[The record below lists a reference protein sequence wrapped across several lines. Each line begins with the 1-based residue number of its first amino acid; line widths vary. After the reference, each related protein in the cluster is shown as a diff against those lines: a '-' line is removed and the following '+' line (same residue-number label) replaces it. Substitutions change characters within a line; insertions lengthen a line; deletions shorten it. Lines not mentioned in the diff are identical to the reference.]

1 MVYWGGGF
9 RVFGR
14 KRLISHEKNKLKI
27 SFVGFVLALA
37 ISVAALLVPSGLT
50 APAQSADVKDDAS
63 VGTPRRFRLLT
74 TQQYINT
81 IQYFF
86 GLDIKIDIKFAPLM
100 RTDGLLVA
108 GASVAGVSSAQVEV
122 YQKVASVV
130 SAQVLAPE
138 RRYTLLPC
146 RPKNEKAA
154 DDACTSQFL
163 SDVTRYL
170 YRAPL
175 DKDRL
180 AELVAQTGKSANQ
193 LQDFYGAL
201 QLALESVLM
210 SPNVL
215 FVAETQE
222 PDAKNAGLKRLDASS
237 YVTRLSLFLWNAA
250 PDASLREAAVKGK
263 LNSDK
268 DRAKLIDM
276 MLASPRLEKGVRA
289 FFDDMF
295 AFDDFE
301 TISKDAATYPYF
313 LGEAAGDAREQTL
326 RTIIDQLLKK
336 DRDYRDLYT
345 TRETFVSPA
354 LAIIY
359 GVPTTPGWRPIEFP
373 VGAHRDGILTQVSF
387 LALHSH
393 PGRSS
398 PTLRGKALRE
408 LLLCQK
414 VPPPPANVDFS
425 IVNNP
430 QSNYKTARDRLD
442 AHRQNPVC
450 AGCHKITDPMGLAL
464 ENFDGAGQ
472 YRLDE
477 RGTAI
482 DASGSLD
489 GKNFDN
495 VDGLSKAVRDNPS
508 LPGCLV
514 RRALT
519 YGSGGSLPIASEPAL
534 AGLNKTFADQGYRM
548 RGLLKAI
555 ALNPAFSHVSE
566 LPPKAAPEKSAEASP
581 VKTSSSQLAAAK

>member
-1 MVYWGGGF
+1 MVYRGGVVSGF
-9 RVFGR
+9 VKKQIISRV
-14 KRLISHEKNKLKI
+14 KNKLG
-27 SFVGFVLALA
+27 SAFVGSMLAAALALSA
-37 ISVAALLVPSGLT
+37 VVLLPPSVTSAADDSGI
-50 APAQSADVKDDAS
+50 
-63 VGTPRRFRLLT
+63 GTPRRFRLLT

-81 IQYFF
+81 IQFFF
-86 GLDIKIDIKFAPLM
+86 GLDIKIDVKFAPLV

-122 YQKVASVV
+122 YQKVASIV

-154 DDACTSQFL
+154 DDACTSRFL
-163 SDVTRYL
+163 GDVTRYL

-180 AELVAQTGKSANQ
+180 AELVAETGKSANQ

-215 FVAETQE
+215 FVAETDE
-222 PDAKNAGLKRLDASS
+222 ADPKNPGQKRLDAVS
-237 YVTRLSLFLWNAA
+237 YVTRASLFLWNAA
-250 PDASLREAAVKGK
+250 PDAALREAAVKGK

-301 TISKDAATYPYF
+301 TIAKDAAAYPYF

-326 RTIIDQLLKK
+326 RTVIDQLLKK

-387 LALHSH
+387 LALHAH

-430 QSNYKTARDRLD
+430 NSNYKTARERLD

-472 YRLDE
+472 YRTDE
-477 RGTAI
+477 RGNTI

-519 YGSGGSLPIASEPAL
+519 YGTGGTLPLASEPAL
-534 AGLNKTFADQGYRM
+534 VGLNKTFADQGYRL

-555 ALNPAFSHVSE
+555 TLSSAFSQVSE

-581 VKTSSSQLAAAK
+581 VKASSSQLAAAQ